1 MKPISEAI
9 DPNPKAGSLFQ
20 KSGLRFR
27 PSLPRNLWNAVMT
40 TLVAIA
46 AGVAVLPLVL
56 VLAFVLIKGG
66 QLISL
71 KLFTELP
78 PAPGMGGGGIG
89 NAVIGT
95 VLVTGIAALLAV
107 PVGIGGGIYLAEFAQ
122 GGRVARALK
131 VFVRF
136 GTNVLSGVP
145 SIICGVFIYALIVK
159 TRLLFGQSYSGIAGG
174 MALAVLMLPTIIKTT
189 DEGLKLVP
197 DELRWGAI
205 GVGASKFTTVMKI
218 TLPAAFTP
226 IATGVVLG
234 IARAAGET
242 APLIFTALFSNYWPW
257 PETILSGDT
266 GLLERLSQL
275 KDPLLNPVASMS
287 VLIFNFASTPY
298 PELQSLAWAASF
310 ILVIMILGAN
320 LLARWLG
327 RFAAR

>member
-1 MKPISEAI
+1 MTSTTTMNTAQPGPSSF
-9 DPNPKAGSLFQ
+9 PR
-20 KSGLRFR
+20 SGLRFR
-27 PSLPRNLWNAVMT
+27 ASLPRNLWNALMT
-40 TLVAIA
+40 SLVGGA
-46 AGVAVLPLVL
+46 ALVAVLPLVL
-56 VLAFVLIKGG
+56 VLAYVLIKGG
-66 QLISL
+66 RLLSL
-71 KLFTELP
+71 SLFTQLP
-78 PAPGMGGGGIG
+78 PAPGMAEGGIG
-89 NAVIGT
+89 NAILGT
-95 VLVTGIAALLAV
+95 VLVTGIAACLAIPAGV
-107 PVGIGGGIYLAEFAQ
+107 GGGIYLAEFSQ
-122 GGRVARALK
+122 GGRFAGALK
-131 VFVRF
+131 AFVRF

-159 TRLLFGQSYSGIAGG
+159 TRLIFGQSYSGVAGG

-205 GVGASKFTTVMKI
+205 GVGASKFTTVVMI

-257 PETILSGDT
+257 PDTILSGDT
-266 GLLERLSQL
+266 GLIERLSL
-275 KDPLLNPVASMS
+275 IKEPLLNPVASMS
-287 VLIFNFASTPY
+287 VLIYNFASTPY

-327 RFAAR
+327 RFAGR